1 MTAVYALRRQQQEES
16 EITHPG
22 SVHNAQVLSA
32 QLSVR
37 SKRLACAIYAS
48 RSRWSQLSCIS
59 DRGRFSVRELV
70 TEGKYRAVPK
80 GTWLSAFGNTSRNRF
95 LPQRASTPAAS
106 ICSPSVAE
114 VRIAIRNVAARLLIE
129 GLLVSRPIRYGP
141 SDTEQPAPGFF
152 ALDELTHAELPGGWH
167 FSQRYHRAE
176 CVPCLRSRSWPKPAR
191 QRAVPL

>member
-1 MTAVYALRRQQQEES
+1 MTAVYALRRQQQEEW

-32 QLSVR
+32 QLSLR

-59 DRGRFSVRELV
+59 DRGRFSVRGSI
-70 TEGKYRAVPK
+70 TEGKYQEVPRDI
-80 GTWLSAFGNTSRNRF
+80 WLSAFGNTSRNRF

-114 VRIAIRNVAARLLIE
+114 VRIAIRSVAARLPIE
-129 GLLVSRPIRYGP
+129 GLLVSRPTRYGP
-141 SDTEQPAPGFF
+141 SNTEQPAPGFF

-167 FSQRYHRAE
+167 FSQRCRQAE
-176 CVPCLRSRSWPKPAR
+176 YVPCLQSRSWPKPAR
-191 QRAVPL
+191 HRAVPL